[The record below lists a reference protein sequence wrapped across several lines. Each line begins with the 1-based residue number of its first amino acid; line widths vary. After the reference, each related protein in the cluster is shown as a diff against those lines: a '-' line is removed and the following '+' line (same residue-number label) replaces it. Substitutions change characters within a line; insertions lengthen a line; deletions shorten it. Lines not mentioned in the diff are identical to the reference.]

1 MTFAE
6 IKEYAST
13 TVLYFGARVVGVIV
27 LLIVGWLVA
36 GIVAHLLVRTMRKAN
51 IDKTLTLF
59 VSRLARWCILILFG
73 LACLGIF
80 GIQTTSFAA
89 VIGAAGL
96 AIGLAF
102 QGALSNFAAG
112 AMLLVFRPFKVGDF
126 VEVAGQTG
134 TVCAL
139 DLVTTAIDTP
149 DNRRIVIPNKS
160 VFDTVIQNSSYHP
173 TRRVDVAVGTEYTA
187 DLDRTRQVLLK
198 AVQSVPDYLS
208 EPAPAIILLD
218 LGPSSIDWSV
228 RVWVN
233 ASDFGAIKQALI
245 AAIKNNLD
253 EAGIGIPFP
262 QMEIHN
268 NAITHQ

>member
-1 MTFAE
+1 MTVAE
-6 IKEYAST
+6 LKEYAST
-13 TVLYFGARVVGVIV
+13 TLMYFGARVVGVMV

-36 GIVAHLLVRTMRKAN
+36 GIVARLLGRTMEQAN
-51 IDKTLTLF
+51 IDKTLTRF

-126 VEVAGQTG
+126 VEIAGQTG
-134 TVCAL
+134 TVFAL

-160 VFDTVIQNSSYHP
+160 VFDTVIQNASYHP
-173 TRRVDVAVGTEYTA
+173 TRRVDIALGTEYTA
-187 DLDRTRQVLLK
+187 DLDRTREVLLK
-198 AVQSVPDYLS
+198 AVQSVPGYLS
-208 EPAPAIILLD
+208 EPEPAIVLLD

-233 ASDFGAIKQALI
+233 KSDFATVKQALI
-245 AAIKNNLD
+245 VAVKNHLD
-253 EAGIGIPFP
+253 GAGIGIPFP

-268 NAITHQ
+268 NVITH